1 MGLNLHLRTLKS
13 KMSVLLK
20 LMYQLQE
27 TPQDGNE
34 LFYSIFFYSSFIVV
48 LFLKKSSNVKIKIQ
62 EQLGG
67 HQKERVMKKY

>member
-34 LFYSIFFYSSFIVV
+34 LFYSIFFYSSFKVV
-48 LFLKKSSNVKIKIQ
+48 LFFKKKVQ
-62 EQLGG
+62 
-67 HQKERVMKKY
+67 M

>member
-34 LFYSIFFYSSFIVV
+34 LFYSSFFFFTVV
-48 LFLKKSSNVKIKIQ
+48 L
-62 EQLGG
+62 
-67 HQKERVMKKY
+67 

>member
-27 TPQDGNE
+27 TPQDGNK

-48 LFLKKSSNVKIKIQ
+48 LFLKKKVQ
-62 EQLGG
+62 
-67 HQKERVMKKY
+67 M

>member
-27 TPQDGNE
+27 TPQDGNK